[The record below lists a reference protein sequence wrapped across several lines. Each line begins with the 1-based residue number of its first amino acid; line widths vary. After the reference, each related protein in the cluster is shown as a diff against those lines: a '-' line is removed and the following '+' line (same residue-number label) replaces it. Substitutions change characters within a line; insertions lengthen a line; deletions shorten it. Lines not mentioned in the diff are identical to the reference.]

1 MEWSPGRVGEEV
13 DGRYG
18 AGSLAKT
25 GCSLKVVIPDGW
37 ALLPPGDIG
46 QYLVLEMLLVV
57 TLVLGR

>member
-1 MEWSPGRVGEEV
+1 MGEEV

-18 AGSLAKT
+18 AGSPAKT